1 MSIDYDEQAIV
12 DFKDGASY
20 RTYVTLKVLT
30 SPETAYKL
38 VSGVT
43 GQALIESAN
52 NAYNRRLTDAEV
64 KGVYEHVS
72 RLAACLCTL
81 EDALDAEIERRK
93 TNESKN

>member
-52 NAYNRRLTDAEV
+52 NFYNRPLKDAEV
-64 KGVYEHVS
+64 KGLYEHVS
-72 RLAACLCTL
+72 RLAACLGEL
-81 EDALDAEIERRK
+81 EDALEDEIERRK
-93 TNESKN
+93 ANENQD